1 MRTVPQEISQKNAR
15 QPGCTIFA
23 DALIPG
29 ENVLCRRWIL
39 TAAALASLWLLP
51 TRAFAQQ
58 NPSPDSSSQTSPKL
72 AKPDETDILN
82 SPAAPAAISNTPP
95 VPEIKIRNFTSCSI
109 VELQKTIPELK
120 HLKAAADQSQLLAL
134 LDKIGM
140 KTVDIAR
147 RTPNLLSD
155 EWVLSDRDGIT
166 TLQHF
171 SFLVLQ
177 HVSKSN
183 AIVLDEFRVDAK
195 SGEKFQTEE
204 LEKAAEASAPAS
216 DPSSLALPAAKP
228 LPGSGGAPPSQGFV
242 NEWLNFYPSNRI
254 QAEFRYLGQ
263 QKLDRRQTLVV
274 AFAQKPGLV
283 RIPAVVTYHDKLYK
297 IFRQGVV
304 WVDAT
309 DFRIVRLRTDI
320 LSPPPGVPLRQLTAH
335 VRFAEVRVAEI
346 ASPLWLPREV
356 VVTSN
361 FAGST
366 LRESHSYSHYRL
378 FRTKSK
384 LLLNP

>member
-1 MRTVPQEISQKNAR
+1 M
-15 QPGCTIFA
+15 
-23 DALIPG
+23 
-29 ENVLCRRWIL
+29 LCGRWIL
-39 TAAALASLWLLP
+39 TASALAALWLWP

-58 NPSPDSSSQTSPKL
+58 NPSPDGSSQTSPEP

-82 SPAAPAAISNTPP
+82 SPAEPAAIPSTPP
-95 VPEIKIRNFTSCSI
+95 VPEIKVPNFTSCSI
-109 VELQKTIPELK
+109 VKLQKTIPELK
-120 HLKAAADQSQLLAL
+120 HLKAAVDQSQLSAL
-134 LDKIGM
+134 LDKIGT

-155 EWVLSDRDGIT
+155 ESVISDRDGIK
-166 TLQHF
+166 TLQNF

-183 AIVLDEFRVDAK
+183 AIILDEFRVDAK

-204 LEKAAEASAPAS
+204 LEKTADASARSSDAS
-216 DPSSLALPAAKP
+216 PLALPSGTS
-228 LPGSGGAPPSQGFV
+228 LPGSGQAPPSQGFV
-242 NEWLNFYPSNRI
+242 NEWLNLYPSNRM

-263 QKLDRRQTLVV
+263 EKLDRRQTLVV

-283 RIPAVVTYHDKLYK
+283 RIPAVVTYHEKPYK
-297 IFRQGVV
+297 TFRQGVV

-320 LSPPPGVPLRQLTAH
+320 LSPPPGVPLRQLTADTQ
-335 VRFAEVRVAEI
+335 FAEVRVAEI
-346 ASPLWLPREV
+346 ASPLWLPRQV

-361 FAGST
+361 LAGST

>member
-1 MRTVPQEISQKNAR
+1 ML
-15 QPGCTIFA
+15 G
-23 DALIPG
+23 
-29 ENVLCRRWIL
+29 RRWIL
-39 TAAALASLWLLP
+39 TAVALAAWCLWP
-51 TRAFAQQ
+51 NRAFAQQ
-58 NPSPDSSSQTSPKL
+58 DPSPDGSQTSPEP
-72 AKPDETDILN
+72 AKPDGTDILN
-82 SPAAPAAISNTPP
+82 SPAAPAPISNTPP
-95 VPEIKIRNFTSCSI
+95 VAEIKIPNFTSCSLA
-109 VELQKTIPELK
+109 ELQKTIHELK
-120 HLKAAADQSQLLAL
+120 HLKAAPDQSELSAL
-134 LDKIGM
+134 LDKIGA

-155 EWVLSDRDGIT
+155 ESVVSDRDGIR

-171 SFLVLQ
+171 SFLVLL
-177 HVSKSN
+177 HVSRSN
-183 AIVLDEFRVDAK
+183 AIILDEFRVDAK

-204 LEKAAEASAPAS
+204 LEKAAEASAPPS
-216 DPSSLALPAAKP
+216 DPSSLVLPSGKP
-228 LPGSGGAPPSQGFV
+228 RPGPGGTPPSQGFV

-263 QKLDRRQTLVV
+263 QKLDHRQTLVV
-274 AFAQKPGLV
+274 AFAQKPAVV
-283 RIPAVVTYHDKLYK
+283 RIPAIVTYHDKLYK

-320 LSPPPGVPLRQLTAH
+320 LSPPPGVPLRQLTSDIQF
-335 VRFAEVRVAEI
+335 VEVRVAEI
-346 ASPLWLPREV
+346 ASPLWLPRDV

-366 LRESHSYSHYRL
+366 LRETHSYSHYRL

>member
-1 MRTVPQEISQKNAR
+1 MLN
-15 QPGCTIFA
+15 
-23 DALIPG
+23 
-29 ENVLCRRWIL
+29 RRRIL
-39 TAAALASLWLLP
+39 TAATLAALCLWQI
-51 TRAFAQQ
+51 RAFAQQ
-58 NPSPDSSSQTSPKL
+58 NPSPDSSSQTSPQPS
-72 AKPDETDILN
+72 KPDEIDILN
-82 SPAAPAAISNTPP
+82 TPP
-95 VPEIKIRNFTSCSI
+95 EPSTVPLTPPHAEIKISNFTSCSI

-120 HLKAAADQSQLLAL
+120 HLKASPDQSQLSAL
-134 LDKIGM
+134 LDKIGT

-147 RTPNLLSD
+147 RTPDLVSD
-155 EWVLSDRDGIT
+155 ESVISDRGGIK
-166 TLQHF
+166 TLQNF

-177 HVSKSN
+177 HVSPSN

-195 SGEKFQTEE
+195 SGEKFQTEA
-204 LEKAAEASAPAS
+204 LERAAEANANPS
-216 DPSSLALPAAKP
+216 DPSSLVLPSGNP
-228 LPGSGGAPPSQGFV
+228 RPRSGGAPPSQGFV

-274 AFAQKPGLV
+274 AFAQKPAFV
-283 RIPAVVTYHDKLYK
+283 RFPAIVTYHDKLYK

-320 LSPPPGVPLRQLTAH
+320 LSHPPGVPLRQLTSDIQF
-335 VRFAEVRVAEI
+335 VEVRVAEI
-346 ASPLWLPREV
+346 ASPLWLPRDV

-366 LRESHSYSHYRL
+366 LRETHSYSHYRL